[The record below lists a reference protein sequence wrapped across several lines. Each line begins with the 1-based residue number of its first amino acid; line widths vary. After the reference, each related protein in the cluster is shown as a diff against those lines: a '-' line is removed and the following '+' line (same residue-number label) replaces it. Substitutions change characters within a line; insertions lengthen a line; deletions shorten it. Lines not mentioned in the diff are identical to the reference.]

1 MSQRDKLQAGIDSL
15 GYRIAATG
23 QNLADEPSERNG
35 GNGLAYA
42 RKLVIYGKALEVL
55 RRELEVLDDVA
66 PAPEE
71 PKDVK
76 AQATNVYTAPV
87 DERPKFGR
95 GWF

>member
-55 RRELEVLDDVA
+55 RRELATLDNA
-66 PAPEE
+66 ASAPEE
-71 PKDVK
+71 PTPSEIAEEVK
-76 AQATNVYTAPV
+76 
-87 DERPKFGR
+87 RR
-95 GWF
+95 GFTDGWGWR